1 MKEDVKNA
9 LQQRAEEVSRQAE
22 FIMAKTR
29 DWQVIKQYMSNRVA
43 DISLTPEQQ
52 KKMERYQF
60 IYNEI
65 VGGKNT
71 DQQVANQ
78 VKNFFKISISQ
89 AYEDINATKEIF
101 STVININKEFE
112 LNLALQLNTKYKAK
126 AEAIGDLKALAM
138 FEKNRKDLL
147 KLLPEADETPA
158 DLFEG
163 HVLEMVF
170 DPSLLG
176 APVKVNM
183 KEILAAI
190 NAKRNKSIS
199 LDMFPELDHEDIKP
213 DGSQENAPQ

>member
-9 LQQRAEEVSRQAE
+9 LQKRAEEVNRQAE

-29 DWQVIKQYMSNRVA
+29 DWQVIKQYMSNRVT
-43 DISLTPEQQ
+43 DIELTPEQQ

-60 IYNEI
+60 VYNEI
-65 VGGKNT
+65 VGGKST
-71 DQQVANQ
+71 DQQVATQ
-78 VKNFFKISISQ
+78 VKSFFKISISQ

-101 STVININKEFE
+101 STVININKQFE

-126 AEAIGDLKALAM
+126 AEEMGDMKALAM

-147 KLLPEADETPA
+147 KLLPEADEAPA

-163 HVLEMVF
+163 HTMEMVF
-170 DPSLLG
+170 DPTLLG

-183 KEILAAI
+183 KELLTAI
-190 NAKRNKSIS
+190 NAKRNKAIK
-199 LDMFPELDHEDIKP
+199 LDMFDELDHEDIP
-213 DGSQENAPQ
+213 ADGS